1 MANRDDFN
9 LIENQPLTWFVGSS
23 VLMVGL
29 FIVWSTIEALVLGS
43 RTLEHAIEGQAF
55 DYTIVAAVVVLLV
68 LVLGFYGLWRYEN
81 KTLSAIVIWAYF
93 LMSVVAIQT
102 FALGVRSPL
111 FNMVFLTLIFARFFL
126 GPKHLW
132 AMTGLSLGSLLL
144 FYVQEPMYL
153 GQNVT
158 AADID
163 DLLAIAYTIAMVAAV
178 THWIMNALSDKSARL
193 KNHQDHLEQL
203 VSTKTADLQSAL
215 SAAEEAN
222 QAKSVFLA
230 TMSHELRTPLNAIIG
245 YSEMTQESIDEEDY
259 HEQMSADVGR
269 ITTSAHHL
277 LQVINTILDL
287 SKVEAGE
294 EEMAPSAICVKSLSE
309 EVITMCKPLA
319 QKSGNQLIANLASH
333 AEMAVRA
340 DKEKLTQ
347 VMLNVISNAA
357 KFTHNGTITVNV
369 DPLDHDYV
377 QIEILDTGIGIPEE
391 NLETIFQPFQQVD
404 NTYTRQ
410 FEGTGL
416 GLAISKQY
424 CELMGGNISARNR
437 PEGGAAFTIQVPRAH
452 VA

>member
-1 MANRDDFN
+1 MAKSDDLN
-9 LIENQPLTWFVGSS
+9 LIENKPLTWFVGSS
-23 VLMVGL
+23 VIMVGL
-29 FIVWSTIEALVLGS
+29 FVFWNSIEALVFGS
-43 RTLEHAIEGQAF
+43 SELEHALEGQAF
-55 DYTIVAAVVVLLV
+55 DYSIVAAVVVLLV
-68 LVLGFYGLWRYEN
+68 LGLGFYGLWRYEN
-81 KTLSAIVIWAYF
+81 KMLSAVVIWSYF
-93 LMSVVAIQT
+93 LISLVAIQV
-102 FALGVRSPL
+102 FSLGVRSPL

-126 GPKHLW
+126 GAKHLW
-132 AMTGLSLGSLLL
+132 VMTGLSLGALFL
-144 FYVQEPMYL
+144 FYAQEPMYL

-158 AADID
+158 AADFD

-178 THWIMNALSDKSARL
+178 THWIMNALTDKSIRL
-193 KNHQDHLEQL
+193 KKHQDHLEQL

-215 SAAEEAN
+215 SAAEEAS

-259 HEQMSADVGR
+259 HGDMSADVGR

-309 EVITMCKPLA
+309 EVITMCQPLA
-319 QKSGNQLIANLASH
+319 QKSGNRLIANLASH
-333 AEMAVRA
+333 TDMAVRA

-369 DPLDHDYV
+369 DPIDQDYV
-377 QIEILDTGIGIPEE
+377 RIEILDTGIGIPEE
-391 NLETIFQPFQQVD
+391 KLETIFQPFQQVD

-416 GLAISKQY
+416 GLGISKQY
-424 CELMGGNISARNR
+424 CELMGGNIQARNR

-452 VA
+452 VV